1 MKAYSYYNDINFY
14 NYIVFADN
22 VEEAKSMVAVAEGWD
37 ADETEDIKLWREP
50 ELDAYHD
57 KDIPA
62 TALLAAGWEL
72 ECPNCGAVNSDD
84 NDLPTYA
91 DGKAYC
97 GKCGAA
103 LVCLEDGVLRKNPSK
118 KLMNK
123 TTVTELEYFIHDFP
137 MTEYEC
143 DNCKEEFVD
152 RNDDYIFCPYCGRKI
167 VSKKE

>member
-22 VEEAKSMVAVAEGWD
+22 AEEAKSMVAVAEGWN

-50 ELDAYHD
+50 ELDTYHD

-62 TALLAAGWEL
+62 AVVLAIGWEL

-84 NDLPTYA
+84 NDLPTY
-91 DGKAYC
+91 DGNNKAYC

-103 LVCLEDGVLRKNPSK
+103 LVWLEDGVLRKTPLK
-118 KLMNK
+118 KL
-123 TTVTELEYFIHDFP
+123 
-137 MTEYEC
+137 
-143 DNCKEEFVD
+143 
-152 RNDDYIFCPYCGRKI
+152 
-167 VSKKE
+167 